1 MLMSSQRRLHPSE
14 NSSVRYFL
22 SVILCLLF
30 PSLLLMS
37 CRSTAVA
44 PTGDSNAG
52 IIPMNLIYYGAFTPA
67 VNSLIIAARPQYVI
81 VNTPHGPWGQ
91 ISVDNALQDI
101 AAYQESGIKVIG
113 YITAGYE
120 GTYTDGDIPAQWY
133 SLAANE
139 QSITYMAK
147 LDGVNGVFIDECSA
161 FPDQTGKDYLTALT
175 SLAHS
180 LGLLTWG
187 NVGEADFDSWY
198 FTAGGF
204 DMMQSIEDWTGQDL
218 TQVQKDW
225 SSRISV
231 TGSSGD
237 MTALNA
243 FNLTENAWQKGI
255 AYCYIS
261 DTGYDLMPSWFETY
275 VQLIRGYNVKN

>member
-1 MLMSSQRRLHPSE
+1 ML
-14 NSSVRYFL
+14 
-22 SVILCLLF
+22 I
-30 PSLLLMS
+30 S
-37 CRSTAVA
+37 CRSTAIASTVE
-44 PTGDSNAG
+44 SNSG
-52 IIPMNLIYYGAFTPA
+52 TVPLNLIYYGAYTPA
-67 VNSLIIAARPQYVI
+67 VNSLIISARPQYVI

-91 ISVDNALQDI
+91 ISGDNALQDI
-101 AAYQESGIKVIG
+101 AAYQAAGIKVIG

-120 GTYTDGDIPAQWY
+120 GTYSDGDIPAQWY

-139 QSITYMAK
+139 QSITDMAK
-147 LDGVNGVFIDECSA
+147 IDGVNGVFIDECSA
-161 FPDQTGKDYLTALT
+161 FPDQKGKDYLTALT

-204 DMMQSIEDWTGQDL
+204 YMMQSNEDWTGQDL

-231 TGSSGD
+231 TGSSPD

-243 FNLTENAWQKGI
+243 FNLTENAWKKGL
-255 AYCYIS
+255 AYCYVS
-261 DTGYDLMPSWFETY
+261 DTGYDSLPSWFENY
-275 VQLIRGYNVKN
+275 VQLIRGYNAKI